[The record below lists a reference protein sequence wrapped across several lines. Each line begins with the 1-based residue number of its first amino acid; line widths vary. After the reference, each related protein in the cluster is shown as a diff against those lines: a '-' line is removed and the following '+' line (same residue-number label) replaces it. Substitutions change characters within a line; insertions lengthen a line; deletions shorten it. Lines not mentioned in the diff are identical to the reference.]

1 MSIIVGTHAETAQT
15 VSTVSHK
22 SNVSLT
28 TVDVGL
34 TAKTK
39 GQSKRNPC
47 IHSFFCFLSLGFSL
61 FCDFLR
67 ESEVLNDEFVVLLD
81 LRTLARAYFFCLCDG
96 YQMLTWL
103 FGGVVCVG
111 M

>member
-1 MSIIVGTHAETAQT
+1 MHT
-15 VSTVSHK
+15 
-22 SNVSLT
+22 LF
-28 TVDVGL
+28 
-34 TAKTK
+34 
-39 GQSKRNPC
+39 
-47 IHSFFCFLSLGFSL
+47 FFCFLSLGFSL

-111 M
+111 LEGEGSKPKAARLACWHVGEERMY